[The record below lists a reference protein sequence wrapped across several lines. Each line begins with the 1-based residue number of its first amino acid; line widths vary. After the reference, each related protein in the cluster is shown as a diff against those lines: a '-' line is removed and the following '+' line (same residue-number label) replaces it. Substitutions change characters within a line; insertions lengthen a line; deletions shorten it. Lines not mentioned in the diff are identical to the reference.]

1 MENKSSNKSITRLI
15 YSLMAVMLAV
25 IVGISAFTVSSR
37 RRGETEDTSSGT
49 SDTSADADSA
59 DTKNSPSSSDS
70 AGTTVNT
77 PDTSKGT
84 DTSSAPDE
92 TSSNPTSA
100 DTGDVSALKE
110 LRYFV
115 MPVVGSVAKEFE
127 IEIPVYSLTMNDYR
141 AHTGVDICAPLGSDV
156 VAASSGTV
164 CKIWNDPLMGC
175 SVTIDH
181 GDNIYTTYMNLSKE
195 LDPFI
200 TVGADVAM
208 GQALGTVGESALVEV
223 AEEPHLHLEM
233 KVDGKYVDPLDY
245 MGVSSEQDMSYED

>member
-1 MENKSSNKSITRLI
+1 MENKSSNKSITKLI
-15 YSLMAVMLAV
+15 YSLMAAMLAV
-25 IVGISAFTVSSR
+25 IVGISVFTVSSR

-49 SDTSADADSA
+49 FDTSYNANSA
-59 DTKNSPSSSDS
+59 DTKNPPASSDITD
-70 AGTTVNT
+70 TTAKV
-77 PDTSKGT
+77 PDTSSDT
-84 DTSSAPDE
+84 DNSRDTDE
-92 TSSNPTSA
+92 TASNPASA
-100 DTGDVSALKE
+100 DTGDVSASKE

-115 MPVVGSVAKEFE
+115 MPVVGTVSKEFE

-156 VAASSGTV
+156 VTASSGTV

-195 LDPFI
+195 LDPLI
-200 TVGADVAM
+200 AVGADVAM
-208 GQALGTVGESALVEV
+208 GQALGTVGESALIEV